1 MGRWSY
7 CCSWYFASTPRRK
20 GAICG
25 TFILTQPVHYLMKA
39 SVPRAASLDSYACWW
54 EARTQ
59 WRFQHNAAAVVQF
72 LVPAEP
78 SASLAASLH
87 SYARWWEA
95 RTQWGSNLAT
105 MRNYTRLLAQWC
117 PPDKKY
123 ILHAARRWVPGEGQ
137 GGMDVSRGWE

>member
-1 MGRWSY
+1 MAFSQGGRANLTRQS
-7 CCSWYFASTPRRK
+7 
-20 GAICG
+20 
-25 TFILTQPVHYLMKA
+25 ILPDTG
-39 SVPRAASLDSYACWW
+39 
-54 EARTQ
+54 
-59 WRFQHNAAAVVQF
+59 F
-72 LVPAEP
+72 LCLLSELLLPHALP
-78 SASLAASLH
+78 PH

-137 GGMDVSRGWE
+137 GRLDV